1 MTRSEQDEKRD
12 QELVAQI
19 KIVKDKIRS
28 LGVHLKE
35 DQKERKIVSHSFEQG
50 DKLAQLYKEERKL
63 MDELKSIPER

>member
-28 LGVHLKE
+28 LEVHLKE
-35 DQKERKIVSHSFEQG
+35 DQKERKVVSHSCEQSE
-50 DKLAQLYKEERKL
+50 KLGQLRKEERKL